1 MIYLDN
7 AATSY
12 PKPACVGRELTRSLR
27 VYPGNPGRS
36 GHKLSLAAAE
46 CVYRTRCVVR
56 DLLHAETEEQIV
68 FSQNATFAIN
78 TILRARL
85 VPGMHVLISDVE
97 HNAVF
102 RPLHRLKEDGLIT
115 YSIFPHEDLTE
126 ETLSNMVTPATKMLL
141 CTHISNVTGVVLP
154 VEMIARFC
162 RKNGIYCILD
172 ASQSIG
178 HREVDVRRIP
188 CDALCAPG
196 HKGLLGIQGSGILY
210 LRNGD
215 GIRDVFQ
222 GGSGADSLSP
232 YMPAYLP
239 DRLEPG
245 TLSTPAI
252 GALGASVS
260 WLLKHG
266 IASIETK
273 ERDFTTHMHQLL
285 RSIPEIELYSEAT
298 SGITAFR
305 LTGESSDETAAA
317 LDAAGICVRG
327 GLQCAPLA
335 HRTLGTLDTGLVRL
349 SCGPFSTRA
358 QANAVARKLRDYL
371 KTRENRKTGG

>member
-12 PKPACVGRELTRSLR
+12 PKPLCVTREILRSLM

-36 GHKLSLAAAE
+36 GHRLSLAAAE
-46 CVYRTRCVVR
+46 RVYRTRCAIR
-56 DLLHAETEEQIV
+56 DLLHAEAEEQIV

-78 TILRARL
+78 TILRAKL
-85 VPGMHVLISDVE
+85 TPGMHVLISDME
-97 HNAVF
+97 HNAVV
-102 RPLHRLKEDGLIT
+102 RPLHRLAEDGVIT
-115 YSIFPHEDLTE
+115 YSVFPHEHLSE
-126 ETLSNMVTPATKMLL
+126 ETLEKSITPSTGMLI
-141 CTHISNVTGVVLP
+141 CTHISNVTGAVLP
-154 VEMIARFC
+154 VETITGFC
-162 RKNGIYCILD
+162 RKNHIYCILD
-172 ASQSIG
+172 ASQSLG

-196 HKGLLGIQGSGILY
+196 HKGLLGLQGSGILY

-215 GIRDVFQ
+215 GVRDVFQ

-232 YMPAYLP
+232 KMPPYLP

-252 GALGASVS
+252 GALGASVE
-260 WLLKHG
+260 WLLKRG
-266 IASIETK
+266 IASVEDR
-273 ERDFTTHMHQLL
+273 ELRFTTHMHALL
-285 RSIPEIELYSEAT
+285 RSIPEVELYSEAS
-298 SGITAFR
+298 SGIAAFR
-305 LTGESSDETAAA
+305 LSGESSDETATA

-327 GLQCAPLA
+327 GLHCAPLA

-349 SCGPFSTRA
+349 SCGPFNTLS
-358 QANAVARKLRDYL
+358 QANVVARKL
-371 KTRENRKTGG
+371 KEHISARKK